1 MHGVMEEHRVVLSYA
16 DLSVWCYA
24 CENYVHNEVS
34 HNTVS
39 PRWIGERYLQL
50 YKGTVLNRYCIELI
64 PYPVSHCKW
73 LDKFLDSPWEAW
85 DSGIDMYLLNLLFS
99 QTLHLNIKYIPG
111 TNI

>member
-50 YKGTVLNRYCIELI
+50 YKGTLTDTV
-64 PYPVSHCKW
+64 
-73 LDKFLDSPWEAW
+73 FT
-85 DSGIDMYLLNLLFS
+85 LFS
-99 QTLHLNIKYIPG
+99 TQKVTVNGL
-111 TNI
+111 TNS